1 MASVIETAFSP
12 FRYFDMATIYN
23 AHNQIID
30 GIIFFSIF
38 LGLSKFAF
46 HKRFPGRPGNAI
58 AIAFSFALTIAL
70 LVMEHQFNFN
80 IKSFGGLALGVIFL
94 ITGFFMISLTRSAG
108 INLVTSF
115 CLSYTLIYLS
125 VASIMPNL
133 FDYIASRAPF
143 INGLLG
149 IVFLISLFKTFQSLF
164 VFIFK
169 KHSNNQMNHILQNA
183 TDSQK
188 EIDLEDKE
196 IRTIKHIR
204 NRLTTVNEI
213 MDRLTVIENTV
224 KKDPVLSPEHSK
236 TIKISLSEIANKEN
250 IFRKNYND
258 MYLRFRELG
267 KIDSERLQRLE
278 DELKTVPVNS
288 RRFKEAEI
296 DIEKRKLEYDRTILD
311 LKTKLDSLI
320 IRFNNQ
326 INATIQQL
334 NNHPESSLPGISDA
348 KKTLKKIKGIAENI
362 KQIER
367 ELIHLHKSQ
376 KELFKGE
383 RRQRK

>member
-1 MASVIETAFSP
+1 MTSVIETALSP
-12 FRYFDMATIYN
+12 LRYFDMADIYN

-38 LGLSKFAF
+38 LGLSKLAF

-70 LVMEHQFNFN
+70 LVMERQFNFN
-80 IKSFGGLALGVIFL
+80 LKSIGGLALGAIFL
-94 ITGFFMISLTRSAG
+94 ITGFFMISLARSAG
-108 INLVTSF
+108 IKYVTSF
-115 CLSYTLIYLS
+115 CLSYSLIYLS
-125 VASIMPNL
+125 VASILPNL

-149 IVFLISLFKTFQSLF
+149 IIFLISLFKTFQSLF

-169 KHSNNQMNHILQNA
+169 RHSNIQIDNILP
-183 TDSQK
+183 DSTKNRQ
-188 EIDLEDKE
+188 EIDLEDQE
-196 IRTIKHIR
+196 IRIIKSIR
-204 NRLTTVNEI
+204 NRLTTLDDI
-213 MDRLTVIENTV
+213 MDRLTVIGKTV
-224 KKDPVLSPEHSK
+224 KKNPVLSPEHSNI
-236 TIKISLSEIANKEN
+236 IKISLSEIANKEN

-278 DELKTVPVNS
+278 DELKTVPSNF
-288 RRFKEAEI
+288 RRSKEAEI

-311 LKTKLDSLI
+311 LKTRLDTLI

-326 INATIQQL
+326 INASIQQL
-334 NNHPESSLPGISDA
+334 QNHPDSSLPGISDA
-348 KKTLKKIKGIAENI
+348 KKILKEIKGVVENI
-362 KQIER
+362 KQLER
-367 ELIHLHKSQ
+367 ELIHLHKNQ

>member
-1 MASVIETAFSP
+1 MTSVIETALSP

-23 AHNQIID
+23 AHTQIID
-30 GIIFFSIF
+30 GVIFFSIF
-38 LGLSKFAF
+38 LG
-46 HKRFPGRPGNAI
+46 
-58 AIAFSFALTIAL
+58 
-70 LVMEHQFNFN
+70 
-80 IKSFGGLALGVIFL
+80 
-94 ITGFFMISLTRSAG
+94 
-108 INLVTSF
+108 
-115 CLSYTLIYLS
+115 LIYLS

-149 IVFLISLFKTFQSLF
+149 IVFLISLLKTIQSLF
-164 VFIFK
+164 AFIFK
-169 KHSNNQMNHILQNA
+169 RHSKNQIDDFALDKKN
-183 TDSQK
+183 TQK

-224 KKDPVLSPEHSK
+224 KKNPVLSPEQSNI
-236 TIKISLSEIANKEN
+236 IKISLSEIANKEN
-250 IFRKNYND
+250 IVRKNYND

-278 DELKTVPVNS
+278 DELKTASKNS
-288 RRFKEAEI
+288 RKFKETEI

-326 INATIQQL
+326 INASIQQL
-334 NNHPESSLPGISDA
+334 HNYPESSLSGISDA
-348 KKTLKKIKGIAENI
+348 KKTLKEIKGIAVNI
-362 KQIER
+362 KQLER

-376 KELFKGE
+376 KELYRGE
-383 RRQRK
+383 RRKRR

>member
-1 MASVIETAFSP
+1 MAFVIETALSP

-23 AHNQIID
+23 AHTQIID

-70 LVMEHQFNFN
+70 LVMERQFNFN
-80 IKSFGGLALGVIFL
+80 IKSFGGLALGAIFL

-108 INLVTSF
+108 IKYVTSF
-115 CLSYTLIYLS
+115 CLSYALIYLS

-149 IVFLISLFKTFQSLF
+149 IIFLISLFKTFQSLF

-169 KHSNNQMNHILQNA
+169 RHSNIQIDNILPDATNNQQ
-183 TDSQK
+183 

-196 IRTIKHIR
+196 IRTIKNIR
-204 NRLTTVNEI
+204 NSLNTVNKI

-224 KKDPVLSPEHSK
+224 KKNPVLSPEHSNI
-236 TIKISLSEIANKEN
+236 IKISLSEIANKEN

-278 DELKTVPVNS
+278 DELKTASKNS
-288 RRFKEAEI
+288 RKFKEAEI
-296 DIEKRKLEYDRTILD
+296 DIEKRKLEYDRTILN

-326 INATIQQL
+326 INASIQQL

-348 KKTLKKIKGIAENI
+348 KKTLKEIKGIAENI
-362 KQIER
+362 KQLER

-383 RRQRK
+383 KRQRK

>member
-1 MASVIETAFSP
+1 MASVIETALSP
-12 FRYFDMATIYN
+12 FHYFDMASIYN

-30 GIIFFSIF
+30 GIVFFSIF

-80 IKSFGGLALGVIFL
+80 LKSFGGLALGTIFL
-94 ITGFFMISLTRSAG
+94 ITGFFMISLARSAS
-108 INLVTSF
+108 IKYVTSF

-125 VASIMPNL
+125 VASILPNL

-149 IVFLISLFKTFQSLF
+149 IIFLISLFKTFQSLF

-169 KHSNNQMNHILQNA
+169 RHSNIQTDNILSDA
-183 TDSQK
+183 TNNPR

-196 IRTIKHIR
+196 IRIIKSIR
-204 NRLTTVNEI
+204 NRLTTLDDI
-213 MDRLTVIENTV
+213 MDRLMVIEKSV
-224 KKDPVLSPEHSK
+224 KKNPVLSPEHSNI
-236 TIKISLSEIANKEN
+236 IKMSLSEIANKEN

-258 MYLRFRELG
+258 MYLQFKELG

-278 DELKTVPVNS
+278 DELKTVPLNF
-288 RRFKEAEI
+288 RRFKKAEI
-296 DIEKRKLEYDRTILD
+296 DIEKRKLEYDRTVLD
-311 LKTKLDSLI
+311 LKNRLDALI
-320 IRFNNQ
+320 IKFNNQ
-326 INATIQQL
+326 INASIQQL
-334 NNHPESSLPGISDA
+334 HKHPDSSLPGISDA
-348 KKTLKKIKGIAENI
+348 KKTLKELKGVAENI
-362 KQIER
+362 KQLER
-367 ELIHLHKSQ
+367 ELIHLHRTQ
-376 KELFKGE
+376 KGLFKGE
-383 RRQRK
+383 RRQKK